1 MLSRWTGQ
9 DDLVIG
15 SPVAG
20 RNRLETENLIGFFVN
35 TLALRG
41 DLAGDPTL
49 AELLERLR
57 ETMIQAYA
65 HEDLPFEKL
74 VEELQP
80 ERSLSHSPIFQVVLV
95 LQNAP
100 MSSLEL
106 PGLTLEPQTAEAGT
120 TKFDLTVSINESPG
134 GLYGFWEYDSDLF
147 DATTIHRLQGHFAIL
162 ESLDRELNYAA
173 RLRQSLTCILLDIDH
188 FKKVNDTY
196 GHQAGDAVLRAI
208 ANALQQEIRRYDV
221 LARYGGEE
229 FVILLRATALDN
241 ALLLAE
247 RLRRLSSELEF
258 VFDQKNAS
266 VTVSLGVAS
275 FDPDNPKSGDDLVRE
290 ADRYLYEAKER
301 GRNRVCS
308 KRTQGTI
315 PDKDSSNSQ

>member
-1 MLSRWTGQ
+1 MAEQTVVKRRKPGTAEKSRERIPCLVVLEGSYIGEVYRITG
-9 DDLVIG
+9 DSV
-15 SPVAG
+15 
-20 RNRLETENLIGFFVN
+20 LIGREEDSGVILLEEGVSRQHARIDRHEMSYTITDLGSTNGTFVN
-35 TLALRG
+35 GEPVQQAALHDGDKVRIGDVVVRFSYQDTMDVNYQETLRNMAMR
-41 DLAGDPTL
+41 D
-49 AELLERLR
+49 
-57 ETMIQAYA
+57 
-65 HEDLPFEKL
+65 
-74 VEELQP
+74 
-80 ERSLSHSPIFQVVLV
+80 
-95 LQNAP
+95 
-100 MSSLEL
+100 
-106 PGLTLEPQTAEAGT
+106 GLT
-120 TKFDLTVSINESPG
+120 KVFNRR
-134 GLYGFWEYDSDLF
+134 YF
-147 DATTIHRLQGHFAIL
+147 L